1 MPHITK
7 DMLVLAIAGGQKVM
21 GQDPDSLARLRQM
34 SMTVLLTA
42 WRNYEPIVK
51 VALDERIASGEVDL
65 P

>member
-21 GQDPDSLARLRQM
+21 GQEPDSLARLRQM
-34 SMTVLLTA
+34 SMGVLLAA
-42 WRNYEPIVK
+42 WREYEPIVK
-51 VALDERIASGEVDL
+51 VAMDERIARGEVAA